1 MRITELLKKDSVSL
15 GVRVD
20 SKDAAIN
27 YLVDLHARVG
37 NITDKAVFKEGI
49 VKREESGSTAI
60 GEGIAIPHAKNKA
73 VTKAGLAAMTVPEGV
88 DYDSLDGQPTNL
100 IFMIAAPEGGSD
112 VHLEVLSRLS
122 MLLIDEDF
130 RKELLASKNVD
141 EFLKVCDKYE
151 AAKFPEEF
159 AKDEQS
165 ADDKA
170 TDGQK
175 ADAAGSEGTG
185 KQNTDAAGSEGTGMQ
200 KADAAGSEGTG
211 KQNTD
216 AAGSSAPA
224 YKVLAVTACPTG
236 IAHTYMAAEALE
248 KEGKKLGI
256 PVKAE
261 TNGSGGA
268 KNILTD
274 EEIASC
280 DGIIVAADKN
290 VETARFDGKP
300 VLFVKV
306 ADGIHKPAE
315 LIQKIES
322 GEVPV
327 HHEKGAAKTYSKADG
342 SIGSRIYKHLMNGV
356 SHMLPFVIGGGIL
369 TALAFLIDTLCG
381 YGATGG
387 SSFGSCTPLSAFFKY
402 AGGLAMGIMVPVLAG
417 FIAESIADRPGLA
430 VGFLG
435 GLLASSG
442 NAAIAGYTWANDGLS
457 GFQNFIAKFGF
468 TGPAGGNTVSGFLGG
483 IVAGFLAGY
492 IVLLLRKLCD
502 RLPQSLEGI
511 KPTLIYPVV
520 GMFVTAV
527 LMIFIFNPL
536 IGVVNT
542 GLSNMLSA
550 LAEKNL
556 LIVLGLILG
565 GMMAVDMGGPINKA
579 AYVYGTMVLGTAS
592 ELLAAG
598 VSLTDPAVQACY
610 ISMAAVMVGGMVPP
624 LGIALACIFFP
635 KKFTKAERNSTVS
648 NIVMGCGFITEGAI
662 PFAAADPGHVIP
674 CTFIGA
680 AVAGALSAV
689 FRCTLMAPHGGLFV
703 FATVGHPLMYI
714 VSWLVGSAVTC
725 ILLGLIKKPVQE

>member
-15 GVRVD
+15 GVKVD

-170 TDGQK
+170 TDKQK
-175 ADAAGSEGTG
+175 
-185 KQNTDAAGSEGTGMQ
+185 TDAAGS
-200 KADAAGSEGTG
+200 K
-211 KQNTD
+211 
-216 AAGSSAPA
+216 APA

-579 AYVYGTMVLGTAS
+579 AYVYGTMVLGTAG

-598 VSLTDPAVQACY
+598 ASLTDPAVQACY

-680 AVAGALSAV
+680 AVAGALSAA

>member
-37 NITDKAVFKEGI
+37 NITDKAIFKEGI

-170 TDGQK
+170 TDKQK
-175 ADAAGSEGTG
+175 TDAAGSEGTG
-185 KQNTDAAGSEGTGMQ
+185 KQKTDAAGS
-200 KADAAGSEGTG
+200 K
-211 KQNTD
+211 
-216 AAGSSAPA
+216 APA

-680 AVAGALSAV
+680 AVAGALSAA

-725 ILLGLIKKPVQE
+725 ILLGLIKKPAQE

>member
-159 AKDEQS
+159 AKDEQR

-175 ADAAGSEGTG
+175 ADAAGS
-185 KQNTDAAGSEGTGMQ
+185 K
-200 KADAAGSEGTG
+200 
-211 KQNTD
+211 
-216 AAGSSAPA
+216 APA

-680 AVAGALSAV
+680 AVAGALSAA

>member
-37 NITDKAVFKEGI
+37 NITDKAIFKEGI
-49 VKREESGSTAI
+49 VKREEGGSTAI

-88 DYDSLDGQPTNL
+88 DYNSLDGQPTNL

-170 TDGQK
+170 TDGQ
-175 ADAAGSEGTG
+175 
-185 KQNTDAAGSEGTGMQ
+185 NTDAAGSKT
-200 KADAAGSEGTG
+200 
-211 KQNTD
+211 
-216 AAGSSAPA
+216 PV

-598 VSLTDPAVQACY
+598 ASLTDPAVQACY

-680 AVAGALSAV
+680 AVAGALSAA

-725 ILLGLIKKPVQE
+725 ILLGLIKKPAQE

>member
-37 NITDKAVFKEGI
+37 NITDKAIFKEGI

-170 TDGQK
+170 TDKQK
-175 ADAAGSEGTG
+175 
-185 KQNTDAAGSEGTGMQ
+185 TDAAGSEGTDKQ
-200 KADAAGSEGTG
+200 KADAAGS
-211 KQNTD
+211 K
-216 AAGSSAPA
+216 APV

-268 KNILTD
+268 KNILTE

-598 VSLTDPAVQACY
+598 ASLTDPAVQACY

-680 AVAGALSAV
+680 AVAGALSAA

-725 ILLGLIKKPVQE
+725 ILLGLIKKPAQE

>member
-37 NITDKAVFKEGI
+37 NITDKAIFKEGI

-170 TDGQK
+170 TDKQK
-175 ADAAGSEGTG
+175 ADAAGSEGTD
-185 KQNTDAAGSEGTGMQ
+185 KQ
-200 KADAAGSEGTG
+200 KADAAGS
-211 KQNTD
+211 K
-216 AAGSSAPA
+216 APV

-598 VSLTDPAVQACY
+598 ASLTDPAVQACY

-680 AVAGALSAV
+680 AVAGALSAA

-725 ILLGLIKKPVQE
+725 ILLGLIKKPAQE

>member
-130 RKELLASKNVD
+130 RKELLASKNVE

-170 TDGQK
+170 TDGQNT
-175 ADAAGSEGTG
+175 DAAGSEGTG
-185 KQNTDAAGSEGTGMQ
+185 KQ
-200 KADAAGSEGTG
+200 KADAAGSKGTG
-211 KQNTD
+211 KQNTEASD
-216 AAGSSAPA
+216 SSAPV

-579 AYVYGTMVLGTAS
+579 AYVYGTMVLGTAG

-598 VSLTDPAVQACY
+598 ASLTDPAVQACY

-680 AVAGALSAV
+680 AVAGALSAA

>member
-15 GVRVD
+15 GVKVE

-49 VKREESGSTAI
+49 VKREEGGSTAI

-185 KQNTDAAGSEGTGMQ
+185 KQNTDAAGS
-200 KADAAGSEGTG
+200 K
-211 KQNTD
+211 
-216 AAGSSAPA
+216 APA

-680 AVAGALSAV
+680 AVAGALSAA

-725 ILLGLIKKPVQE
+725 ILLGFIKKPVQE

>member
-1 MRITELLKKDSVSL
+1 MRITELLKKDGVSL

-27 YLVDLHARVG
+27 YLVDLHAKVG
-37 NITDKAVFKEGI
+37 NITDKAIFKEGI

-159 AKDEQS
+159 TKDEQS

-170 TDGQK
+170 TDKQK
-175 ADAAGSEGTG
+175 ADAAGSKGTD
-185 KQNTDAAGSEGTGMQ
+185 KQN
-200 KADAAGSEGTG
+200 ADAAGS
-211 KQNTD
+211 K
-216 AAGSSAPA
+216 APA

-598 VSLTDPAVQACY
+598 ASLTDPAVQACY

-680 AVAGALSAV
+680 AVAGALSAA

-725 ILLGLIKKPVQE
+725 ILLGLIKKPAQE

>member
-15 GVRVD
+15 GVKVD

-49 VKREESGSTAI
+49 VKREEGGSTAI

-185 KQNTDAAGSEGTGMQ
+185 KQ
-200 KADAAGSEGTG
+200 KADAAGS
-211 KQNTD
+211 K
-216 AAGSSAPA
+216 APA

-256 PVKAE
+256 PVKVE

-579 AYVYGTMVLGTAS
+579 AYVYGTMVLGTAG

-598 VSLTDPAVQACY
+598 ASLTDPAVQACY

-680 AVAGALSAV
+680 AVAGALSAA

>member
-15 GVRVD
+15 GVKVD

-49 VKREESGSTAI
+49 VKREEGGSTAI

-159 AKDEQS
+159 AKDEQR
-165 ADDKA
+165 AGDKA

-175 ADAAGSEGTG
+175 ADAAGS
-185 KQNTDAAGSEGTGMQ
+185 K
-200 KADAAGSEGTG
+200 
-211 KQNTD
+211 
-216 AAGSSAPA
+216 APA

-290 VETARFDGKP
+290 VETARFGGKP

-502 RLPQSLEGI
+502 RLPR
-511 KPTLIYPVV
+511 P
-520 GMFVTAV
+520 
-527 LMIFIFNPL
+527 
-536 IGVVNT
+536 
-542 GLSNMLSA
+542 
-550 LAEKNL
+550 
-556 LIVLGLILG
+556 
-565 GMMAVDMGGPINKA
+565 
-579 AYVYGTMVLGTAS
+579 
-592 ELLAAG
+592 
-598 VSLTDPAVQACY
+598 
-610 ISMAAVMVGGMVPP
+610 
-624 LGIALACIFFP
+624 
-635 KKFTKAERNSTVS
+635 
-648 NIVMGCGFITEGAI
+648 
-662 PFAAADPGHVIP
+662 
-674 CTFIGA
+674 
-680 AVAGALSAV
+680 
-689 FRCTLMAPHGGLFV
+689 
-703 FATVGHPLMYI
+703 
-714 VSWLVGSAVTC
+714 
-725 ILLGLIKKPVQE
+725 

>member
-49 VKREESGSTAI
+49 VKREEGGSTAI

-185 KQNTDAAGSEGTGMQ
+185 KQ

-216 AAGSSAPA
+216 AAGSKAPA

-680 AVAGALSAV
+680 AVAGALSAA

-725 ILLGLIKKPVQE
+725 ILLGLIKKPAQE

>member
-1 MRITELLKKDSVSL
+1 MRITELLKKDSVCL

-159 AKDEQS
+159 AKDEQR

-185 KQNTDAAGSEGTGMQ
+185 KQ

-579 AYVYGTMVLGTAS
+579 AYVYGTMVLGTAG

-598 VSLTDPAVQACY
+598 ASLTDPAVQACY

-680 AVAGALSAV
+680 AVAGALSAA

-725 ILLGLIKKPVQE
+725 ILLVFIKKPVQE

>member
-1 MRITELLKKDSVSL
+1 MRITELLKKDGVSL

-27 YLVDLHARVG
+27 YLVDLHAKVG
-37 NITDKAVFKEGI
+37 NITDKAIFKEGI

-170 TDGQK
+170 TDKQK
-175 ADAAGSEGTG
+175 TDAAGNEGTD
-185 KQNTDAAGSEGTGMQ
+185 KQKTDAAGS
-200 KADAAGSEGTG
+200 KA
-211 KQNTD
+211 
-216 AAGSSAPA
+216 PV

-598 VSLTDPAVQACY
+598 ASLTEPAVQACY

-680 AVAGALSAV
+680 AVAGALSAA

-725 ILLGLIKKPVQE
+725 ILLGLIKKPAQE